1 MTESSS
7 LTLRSLEGLDWE
19 ALAAAFNAGFA
30 GYAVP
35 MTLSAGA
42 LAAMQRRR
50 GYWAAGSVG
59 AFAGDELVGFALTC
73 RDGARLY
80 NSGTG
85 VVPAHRGRG
94 LARRLIEHVI
104 EHAIEHVIRHGGA
117 GMTSYVLEVLD
128 DNAPAIA
135 LYRKLGFLE
144 TRGLQCWRYE
154 PAAEPRQPLTV
165 FGAPD
170 LAAFAAA
177 AAGELDLGPS
187 WQNSLASIGRATEPY
202 AVLGTAGGEGLLVAF
217 PSNGDVPFFAV
228 RAAAR
233 RRGLGRE
240 LLAGAAARLGLPLR
254 LLNVDEGRA
263 SVAAFLTAAGA
274 TPTVRQLE
282 MIRPLP

>member
-35 MTLSAGA
+35 MTLTAGA

-73 RDGARLY
+73 RDGDRLY

-94 LARRLIEHVI
+94 LARRLVEHVI
-104 EHAIEHVIRHGGA
+104 THCSA

-128 DNAPAIA
+128 ENAPAIA

-177 AAGELDLGPS
+177 AAGAGELDLGPS
-187 WQNSLASIGRATEPY
+187 WQNALASIERATEPY
-202 AVLGTAGGEGLLVAF
+202 AVLGTAGGEGLVVAF
-217 PSNGDVPFFAV
+217 PSSGDVPFLAV

-233 RRGLGRE
+233 RRGLGSE
-240 LLAGAAARLGLPLR
+240 LLAGAAAHLGLPLR
-254 LLNVDEGRA
+254 LINVDERAA
-263 SVAAFLTAAGA
+263 SVAAFLAAAGA
-274 TPTVRQLE
+274 TRTVRQLE

>member
-7 LTLRSLEGLDWE
+7 LTLRSLEGLGWD

-35 MTLSAGA
+35 MALTAAS
-42 LAAMQRRR
+42 LAAMQQRR

-73 RDGARLY
+73 RDGDRLY

-94 LARRLIEHVI
+94 LARRLVEHVL
-104 EHAIEHVIRHGGA
+104 RHGGA

-128 DNAPAIA
+128 GNAPAIA

-144 TRGLQCWRYE
+144 TRGLQCWRYQ
-154 PAAEPRQPLTV
+154 PAAQPRQPLTAL
-165 FGAPD
+165 GSPD
-170 LAAFAAA
+170 LAAFASA
-177 AAGELDLGPS
+177 AAGELDLCPS
-187 WQNSLASIGRATEPY
+187 WQNSLASIGRAPEPL
-202 AVLGTAGGEGLLVAF
+202 AVLGTAGGEGLVVAF
-217 PSNGDVPFFAV
+217 PSSGDVPFFAV

-233 RRGLGRE
+233 RCGLGRE
-240 LLAGAAARLGLPLR
+240 LLAGAAAHLGLPLR
-254 LLNVDEGRA
+254 LLNVDEGRP
-263 SVAAFLTAAGA
+263 SIAAFLTAAGA
-274 TPTVRQLE
+274 TRTVRQLE
-282 MIRPLP
+282 MIRPLR

>member
-35 MTLSAGA
+35 MALTARSLSA
-42 LAAMQRRR
+42 MQQRR

-73 RDGARLY
+73 RDGERLY

-85 VVPAHRGRG
+85 VVPAHRGSG
-94 LARRLIEHVI
+94 LGRRLVEHVI
-104 EHAIEHVIRHGGA
+104 ARCSA

-128 DNAPAIA
+128 GNAPAIA
-135 LYRKLGFLE
+135 LYRKLGFIE

-154 PAAEPRQPLTV
+154 PAAVPRQPLAAL
-165 FGAPD
+165 GAPD
-170 LAAFAAA
+170 LAAFVAA
-177 AAGELDLGPS
+177 AAGELDLGAS

-240 LLAGAAARLGLPLR
+240 LLAGAAAHLGLPLR